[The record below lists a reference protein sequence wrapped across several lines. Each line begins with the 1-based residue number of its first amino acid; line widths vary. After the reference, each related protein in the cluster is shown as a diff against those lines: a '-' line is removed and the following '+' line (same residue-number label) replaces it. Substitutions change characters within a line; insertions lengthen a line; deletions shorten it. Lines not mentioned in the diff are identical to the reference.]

1 MDPVKLH
8 AIQQWPIPKKV
19 KDIQK
24 FLGFCNFY
32 QHFIQ
37 NYSLLARPL
46 FNLTKKDTLF
56 VWTKTQDDT
65 FKFLQNMLCAALVLV
80 LPDYGKPFTLT
91 TDASN
96 FATGAILEQEDA
108 LG

>member
-1 MDPVKLH
+1 MDPVKLRT
-8 AIQQWPIPKKV
+8 IQQWPIPKKV
-19 KDIQK
+19 KDVQK

-32 QHFIQ
+32 RHFIQ

-46 FNLTKKDTLF
+46 FDLTKKDTPF
-56 VWTKTQDDT
+56 IWTKTQDDT
-65 FKFLQNMLCAALVLV
+65 FKSLQNMLCAAPVLV

-91 TDASN
+91 TDASD